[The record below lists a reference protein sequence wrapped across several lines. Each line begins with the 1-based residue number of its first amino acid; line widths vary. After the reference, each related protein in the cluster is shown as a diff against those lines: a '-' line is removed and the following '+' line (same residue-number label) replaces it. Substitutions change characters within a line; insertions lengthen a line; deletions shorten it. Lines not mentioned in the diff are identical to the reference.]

1 MEHLGGHAPFLER
14 AGAEVLDEDVGLR
27 DEIAGD
33 LLAFGHAQVEGDGSL
48 VSGNDAPPGGLG
60 ALPPMAHRIALAGLF
75 DLDDVG
81 AHVAH
86 ELAAERASD
95 ERAHLDDADAF

>member
-1 MEHLGGHAPFLER
+1 
-14 AGAEVLDEDVGLR
+14 
-27 DEIAGD
+27 
-33 LLAFGHAQVEGDGSL
+33 
-48 VSGNDAPPGGLG
+48 
-60 ALPPMAHRIALAGLF
+60 MAHRIALAGLF